1 MKPAAFL
8 STHCFQLQA
17 ATLRFRDLLKSCIS
31 RRDLALG
38 RALHALFIKSH
49 VPPSTYLANHF
60 VLLYSHCGQ
69 LALAHQSFEEIP
81 HLNVFSHN
89 ALLAAYARLSHPD
102 AVRRL
107 FFRIPS
113 PDLVSYNTLLSAFA
127 AGNGAYS
134 VDAVHLF
141 SNMRRL
147 GSDSDGFTLSSVISS
162 VVDDVEQLH
171 SLAIVSGLD
180 SYVSVNNSLIS
191 SYSKGG
197 FLVEAERVFNGMVCP
212 RDAVSWNCMI
222 VAYGQHRRGLKA
234 LNLFQEMVR
243 KGFDVDMFTLASV
256 LTAFTAVKDLAGG
269 AQFHAQMIKT
279 GFERSSH
286 VGSGLI
292 DLYSKGGRILDAR
305 KIFEELDDPDL
316 VVWNT
321 MISGYSLNDEFS
333 EEGLECFR
341 SMQRAGFIPDDC
353 SFVCA
358 ISSCSNLS
366 CPSQG
371 KQMHGLTIKTEFPS
385 NQISVENALISM
397 YSKCGNLRDAR
408 LLFERMPKRNTVSF
422 NTMIAA
428 YAQHGLGLEAIDLFQ
443 EMLESGNEPTS
454 ITFIS
459 VLSACAHTGRVDEGW
474 KHFNSMKHKYD
485 IEPGEEHYSC
495 IIDLLARAGKF
506 EEAKKLIKT
515 MPCDPGLIGWATL
528 LSACRTHGNLE
539 LGAMAAEKL
548 LQLEP
553 GNATAYVML
562 SNMYASKGR
571 WDEFA
576 TVRKLMRSR
585 GIRKK
590 PGCSWIELDKKIHV
604 FVADDATHPR
614 IKEIC
619 QYLEEIP
626 KKMELAGYAPD
637 TRWVRPRDSITGEM
651 RVGYHSE
658 KLAVAFGLIS
668 TAEGLPILVV
678 KNLRICGDCHNAIK
692 FISAMTRREITV
704 RDAHRFH
711 CFSDG
716 SCSCGDFW

>member
-1 MKPAAFL
+1 
-8 STHCFQLQA
+8 
-17 ATLRFRDLLKSCIS
+17 
-31 RRDLALG
+31 
-38 RALHALFIKSH
+38 
-49 VPPSTYLANHF
+49 
-60 VLLYSHCGQ
+60 
-69 LALAHQSFEEIP
+69 
-81 HLNVFSHN
+81 
-89 ALLAAYARLSHPD
+89 
-102 AVRRL
+102 
-107 FFRIPS
+107 
-113 PDLVSYNTLLSAFA
+113 
-127 AGNGAYS
+127 
-134 VDAVHLF
+134 
-141 SNMRRL
+141 
-147 GSDSDGFTLSSVISS
+147 
-162 VVDDVEQLH
+162 
-171 SLAIVSGLD
+171 
-180 SYVSVNNSLIS
+180 
-191 SYSKGG
+191 
-197 FLVEAERVFNGMVCP
+197 MVCP

-366 CPSQG
+366 SPSQG

-422 NTMIAA
+422 NTMIVA

-443 EMLESGNEPTS
+443 EMLESGNE
-454 ITFIS
+454 
-459 VLSACAHTGRVDEGW
+459 
-474 KHFNSMKHKYD
+474 
-485 IEPGEEHYSC
+485 
-495 IIDLLARAGKF
+495 
-506 EEAKKLIKT
+506 
-515 MPCDPGLIGWATL
+515 
-528 LSACRTHGNLE
+528 
-539 LGAMAAEKL
+539 
-548 LQLEP
+548 
-553 GNATAYVML
+553 
-562 SNMYASKGR
+562 
-571 WDEFA
+571 
-576 TVRKLMRSR
+576 
-585 GIRKK
+585 
-590 PGCSWIELDKKIHV
+590 
-604 FVADDATHPR
+604 PR

-692 FISAMTRREITV
+692 FISATTRREITV